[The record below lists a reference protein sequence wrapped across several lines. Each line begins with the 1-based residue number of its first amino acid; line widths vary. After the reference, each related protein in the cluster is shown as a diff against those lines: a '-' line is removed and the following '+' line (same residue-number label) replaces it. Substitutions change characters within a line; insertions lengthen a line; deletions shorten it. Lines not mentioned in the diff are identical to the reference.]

1 MSVTIIIPAAGSG
14 QRMNLQTK
22 KQFLSLDGIP
32 MIIRTLQ
39 AFNRFQPIKE
49 VIVATAQEDIGYL
62 KNLVKAYDFDW
73 NLTFVE
79 GGNNRQASVYN
90 ALKLVKTPYLM
101 VHDGA
106 RPFISRKIIEAH
118 LDQIIE
124 KKALITGISPVD
136 TIKEVHENKVVK
148 TIDRSKL
155 IQVQTPQS
163 FHTDLLLEAYE
174 RGLKDQCLV
183 TDDAGLV
190 ENLGI
195 EVGVIGGSPFNI
207 KITKEEDLI
216 LGEFILRSLS

>member
-1 MSVTIIIPAAGSG
+1 MSITVIIPAAGSG
-14 QRMNLQTK
+14 QRMKLQTK
-22 KQFLSLDGIP
+22 KQFLSLEGIP
-32 MIIRTLQ
+32 MIIRTLK
-39 AFNRFQPIKE
+39 AFNGYDGIEE

-62 KNLVKAYDFDW
+62 ENLTKAYDFDW
-73 NLTFVE
+73 TLTFV
-79 GGNNRQASVYN
+79 GGGKDRQASVYN

-106 RPFISRKIIEAH
+106 RPFVSREIIEEH
-118 LDQIIE
+118 LGQILE
-124 KKALITGISPVD
+124 KKALITGISLVD

-163 FHTDLLLEAYE
+163 FHTEVLLTAYE
-174 RGLKDQCLV
+174 KASKDQCLV
-183 TDDAGLV
+183 TDDAALV

-195 EVGVIGGSPFNI
+195 EVDVIEGSPFNI

-216 LGEFILRSLS
+216 LGEFILRSLA